1 MSFNTIDD
9 FLPLLPVHTPACC
22 EALCTSTQ
30 GNIREATVQRGYVRD
45 TTGHRSACGP
55 LCISR
60 RAFDSSGLMFKFV
73 IGRTTDEKKEAALQ
87 EEIRQYDDFLRL
99 DVAEGYVDLNKKT

>member
-1 MSFNTIDD
+1 
-9 FLPLLPVHTPACC
+9 
-22 EALCTSTQ
+22 
-30 GNIREATVQRGYVRD
+30 
-45 TTGHRSACGP
+45 
-55 LCISR
+55 
-60 RAFDSSGLMFKFV
+60 MFKFV